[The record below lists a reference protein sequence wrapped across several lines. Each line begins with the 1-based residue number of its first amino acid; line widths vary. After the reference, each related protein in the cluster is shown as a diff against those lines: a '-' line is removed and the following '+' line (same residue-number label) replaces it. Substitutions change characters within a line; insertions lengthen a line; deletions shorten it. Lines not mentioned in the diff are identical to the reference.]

1 MAALPIPFRTNE
13 SQPTFFNL
21 DDNNDCKCPAPHGR
35 TFPTALDPMYCNR
48 YEIRK
53 FAEEALA
60 LNIRYLGVCCGATP
74 MLIREV
80 AEAVGLKV
88 PASKYRENMENHY
101 MFGKN
106 KRIPK
111 HIKEY
116 RNKA

>member
-1 MAALPIPFRTNE
+1 
-13 SQPTFFNL
+13 
-21 DDNNDCKCPAPHGR
+21 
-35 TFPTALDPMYCNR
+35 
-48 YEIRK
+48 
-53 FAEEALA
+53 
-60 LNIRYLGVCCGATP
+60 

-88 PASKYRENMENHY
+88 PASKYRENMKNHY

-111 HIKEY
+111 HIKDY